1 MKSLTFLLI
10 PLSVLLAGCEGEHEA
25 PHHVRPVRT
34 IEVIRD
40 QSSVVSF
47 VGTVEPQVTTNY
59 GFEIFGR
66 MISRP
71 VQVGDL
77 VRAGTV
83 LARLD
88 PATLLE
94 DVRAAKATLASA
106 EASLSKARTDETRQK
121 SLFRSQAVAKVMVDD
136 AVQAS
141 AAALATK
148 LMAEASLAKAEE
160 RLSYAQLVSGYD
172 GVVIATSAEPGQVVA
187 QSQTVVTVANPD
199 LRDAVVDLPQSVAA
213 AMSIGTPF
221 EISLQ
226 LDPKQTLTGR
236 VRRIDPAADAAT
248 RTQRVRIALGDA
260 PPSFRLGSVISV
272 RLPDQRAAEFS
283 IPATA
288 VLEREEK
295 TIVWSIAEDS
305 KTVRARQVN
314 VQRRPDGDWSVISG
328 LKVGERIVTAGV
340 HNLTDGQRVTL
351 LGEQK

>member
-1 MKSLTFLLI
+1 MD
-10 PLSVLLAGCEGEHEA
+10 VA
-25 PHHVRPVRT
+25 
-34 IEVIRD
+34 RD

-66 MISRP
+66 ILSRS

-77 VRAGTV
+77 VRTGTV

-88 PATLLE
+88 RLTLLE
-94 DVRAAKATLASA
+94 DVRAAKASLASA
-106 EASLSKARTDETRQK
+106 EASLSKTRTDEARQT
-121 SLFRSQAVAKVMVDD
+121 SLYTSQAVAKVKVDD
-136 AVQAS
+136 AVQAN
-141 AAALATK
+141 ATALAAK
-148 LMAEASLAKAEE
+148 LQAEASLAKAEE
-160 RLSYAQLVSGYD
+160 RLSYAQLISAYD
-172 GVVIATSAEPGQVVA
+172 GIVIATSAEPGQVVA

-213 AMSIGTPF
+213 KMTIGTPF
-221 EISLQ
+221 EIALQ

-236 VRRIDPAADAAT
+236 VRRIEPAADAAT
-248 RTQRVRIALGDA
+248 RTQRIRIALGDA

-272 RLPDQRAAEFS
+272 RLPGQRAGEFS

-288 VLEREEK
+288 VLEHQGK
-295 TIVWSIAEDS
+295 TIVWSIAGDS
-305 KTVRARQVN
+305 QTVHARPIN
-314 VQRRPDGDWSVISG
+314 VQRRADGNWSVISG

-340 HNLTDGQRVTL
+340 HNLSDGQRVTI